1 MELLCF
7 LLLNARTNS
16 GARFYRVEVAE
27 TLFGDYTVSREWGP
41 RGRTS
46 GRTGRRMQVWHSNLR
61 DAVQVADDWRRR
73 AMRRG
78 YDAENWDA
86 EGMVE

>member
-7 LLLNARTNS
+7 LLLNARMRS
-16 GARFYRVEVAE
+16 GVRFYRVEVAE

-41 RGRTS
+41 RGRT
-46 GRTGRRMQVWHSNLR
+46 GRRMQVWHGNLR

-78 YDAENWDA
+78 YDAE
-86 EGMVE
+86 GIVE